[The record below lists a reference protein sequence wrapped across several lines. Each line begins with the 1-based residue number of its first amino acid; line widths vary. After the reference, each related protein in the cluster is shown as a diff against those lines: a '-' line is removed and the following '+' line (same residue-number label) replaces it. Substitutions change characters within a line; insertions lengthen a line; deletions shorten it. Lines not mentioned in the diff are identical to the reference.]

1 MDVDGAAAGDSG
13 AAVEFK
19 TVHVEGLSEY
29 TREEQIAAL
38 FSLYG
43 FGTVAANLLVQCDF

>member
-1 MDVDGAAAGDSG
+1 MEGASG
-13 AAVEFK
+13 SGVEGGGEAVVESR

-38 FSLYG
+38 FSL
-43 FGTVAANLLVQCDF
+43 